1 MGSAASASRRRKK
14 SKVPPHDDAKS
25 GAAENM
31 QTRLLQATTAEGAD
45 GLGSL
50 LRVHVVSGSWRDL
63 GLLLPRRRVLKAVS
77 GSFCSS
83 ITP

>member
-1 MGSAASASRRRKK
+1 MRMTEKDRTRRCAFGRSCLGGGRSSSLGGRVASC
-14 SKVPPHDDAKS
+14 
-25 GAAENM
+25 
-31 QTRLLQATTAEGAD
+31 
-45 GLGSL
+45 GLILSSL

-83 ITP
+83 KSAEGQESTD